1 MSKRRIMI
9 ELINKEDALDAC
21 SAQVWEGEAFA
32 DIKCTKPV
40 LTIPENP
47 TNGDMI
53 KAMFPNLELIG
64 ERGDTKSYILEPEH
78 ISSPKLIAFNSW
90 WDAPYNTESE

>member
-1 MSKRRIMI
+1 MSELKI
-9 ELINKEDALDAC
+9 ELSQNI
-21 SAQVWEGEAFA
+21 
-32 DIKCTKPV
+32 
-40 LTIPENP
+40 

-53 KAMFPNLELIG
+53 KIMFPNLELIE

-90 WDAPYNTESE
+90 WNAPYNIKSEE